1 MKLQTDTKKQDFS
14 LSLAQK
20 GRMVNET
27 LSKLMDDFAG
37 DTEPRLSEA
46 MRYMLEGEG
55 KRIRAAVVMWA
66 CETIIGEI
74 NDNAR
79 IAAASVEMVHT
90 YSLIHD
96 DLPAMDDD
104 DLRRG
109 KASCHAAFDEATAI
123 LTGDALLTMAFEV
136 ISGYIK
142 EPQTAIDITRTL
154 AYAAGARG
162 MVAGQMA
169 DLESENKQGNIVQ
182 LEYIHINKT
191 AKMFAA
197 SAKIGAIA
205 SEKADNEQAEKMYQF
220 GLNLGLGF
228 QVRDDLLDL
237 SASTEQLGKTAG
249 KDKDQGKVTYPG
261 VVGVEKSKQIA
272 EMMTSKALKEL
283 EFFGGD
289 ANMLAALTSVLLERD
304 K

>member
-123 LTGDALLTMAFEV
+123 LTGDALLTTAFEV
-136 ISGYIK
+136 ISDYIK

-154 AYAAGARG
+154 ACAAGARG

-261 VVGVEKSKQIA
+261 VVGIEKSKQIA

-289 ANMLAALTSVLLERD
+289 ANMLAALTSVLLERE